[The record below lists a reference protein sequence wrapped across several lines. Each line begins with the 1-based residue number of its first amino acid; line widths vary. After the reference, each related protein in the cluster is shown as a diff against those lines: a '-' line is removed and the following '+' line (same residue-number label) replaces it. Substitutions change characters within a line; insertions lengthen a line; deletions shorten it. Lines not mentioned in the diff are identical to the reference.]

1 MCKEILGHL
10 PKVIGM
16 DVVEKAL
23 WAQANTKTV
32 PVKAYAQDAP
42 TVDGDS
48 PNDLKVT
55 VEEDLVSQAEEDD
68 MEALLGTFVFS
79 LCIHLLNRLGI
90 LEFAV

>member
-1 MCKEILGHL
+1 MCKEILGRR

-16 DVVEKAL
+16 DVVEMAL

-68 MEALLGTFVFS
+68 MDSRQIT
-79 LCIHLLNRLGI
+79 
-90 LEFAV
+90 